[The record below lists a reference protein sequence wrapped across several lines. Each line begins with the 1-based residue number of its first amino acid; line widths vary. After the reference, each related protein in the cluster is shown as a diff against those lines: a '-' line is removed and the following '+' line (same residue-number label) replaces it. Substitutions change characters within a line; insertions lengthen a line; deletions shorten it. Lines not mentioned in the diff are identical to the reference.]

1 MPKQR
6 RVLAAAILIV
16 LIVLV
21 AVLAACRSQKSKS
34 PTPISP
40 TAPLVVTRI
49 VTPPPTDTPPPPPT
63 LPYDVLSV
71 AGRWTMRLDMTID
84 NVQSDQGLLAQQLTY
99 SGAAE
104 LAVGLDGVVTGSGH
118 FSAIISSPPCD
129 ARVLDP
135 AALTFTMS
143 GNTYLDGD
151 QVAIKV
157 AFVPDNPDMAE
168 NFAVTCPNYNDVRH
182 YSQPVLWP
190 VFQSLA
196 GWDWS
201 VASFKGLSWDFPLE
215 ANQSYDFTADLSQD
229 TGGQFSGT
237 LIGEVRIDRG

>member
-1 MPKQR
+1 
-6 RVLAAAILIV
+6 
-16 LIVLV
+16 
-21 AVLAACRSQKSKS
+21 
-34 PTPISP
+34 
-40 TAPLVVTRI
+40 
-49 VTPPPTDTPPPPPT
+49 
-63 LPYDVLSV
+63 
-71 AGRWTMRLDMTID
+71 MRLDMTID
-84 NVQSDQGLLAQQLTY
+84 NFQSDQGLLAQQLVY
-99 SGAAE
+99 SGATD
-104 LAVGLDGVVTGSGH
+104 LQVGLDGTVTGSGH

-157 AFVPDNPDMAE
+157 DFVPDSPDLVE
-168 NFAVTCPNYNDVRH
+168 NFALTCPNYNDVRH
-182 YSQPVLWP
+182 YSLPVLWP

-201 VASFKGLSWDFPLE
+201 TASFKGLSWDFPLR
-215 ANQSYDFTADLSQD
+215 ANQTYEFTADLSQD
-229 TGGQFSGT
+229 TGAQFSGT